1 VKSEADDS
9 ITWNTRRMIRD
20 IGSIPLRAGRRAICN
35 WRQGDMYKKLPPLLD
50 SMSYD
55 EQKPRTIQVDVSADV
70 AVEVWSRGL
79 CMLRG

>member
-1 VKSEADDS
+1 
-9 ITWNTRRMIRD
+9 
-20 IGSIPLRAGRRAICN
+20 
-35 WRQGDMYKKLPPLLD
+35 MYKKLPPLLD

-55 EQKPRTIQVDVSADV
+55 EQKPRAIQVDVSADV